1 MKTCKKCNLSY
12 DENEKFCKKCGNPL
26 TTEYQIDF
34 NNTAKK
40 NVFQDR
46 IKADPLNVGLLHE
59 YAQFLFNT
67 LLFRKTITICLRIL
81 EINKNDSTANELLYK
96 SYLKLK
102 MFKEALES
110 GKKLLSEKPT
120 DIILQQE
127 LADLS
132 GKMDDAGKATEY
144 YDQNLELQPAKSA
157 ALLNKAHNFLK
168 ENQLERAIEIFS
180 DLYQEGQNDRITSIY
195 AGIHKA
201 IKADF
206 KDSIKLLTS
215 VLCDNEYSKQ
225 NDIDT
230 NRGVL
235 YLAYSLCR
243 NSSDMP
249 EIKKWAIAI
258 NYEILNQNH
267 HPHDEQTALFIAE
280 YIINQSLNDL
290 DDRQTFS
297 NAKSQITDLADTY
310 LPKNFYSKNNNSRIA
325 EIWYSIGLKQ
335 SKLQLLEDAKKSF
348 QKASDLVP
356 DEKKYKEKT
365 SEHTNLSVSHIHK
378 RKRKTNIMIVVYA
391 LEVIIII
398 FSFFT
403 YKIIKER
410 NAFNL
415 AKDVNTSIS
424 YQKFLKKF
432 PTGKYSSEALKLRT
446 AAEELDE
453 KNAFEKARNENTSTS
468 YQAYMD
474 IYPSGEYYF
483 QASDLRDQANELDEK
498 KAFEKARKNN
508 TSISYQNFLKKFPGG
523 KYSSKALK
531 LRTAAEELEEKNTFE
546 EARNEDTSTSYQAY
560 MDKDTNGT
568 YYYEALRI
576 SDQANELDEKN
587 AFEKA
592 RQENT
597 SSSYQTYL
605 DKYPKGNYYYEAL
618 KLQIKADG
626 YKFTDSRDG
635 NVYKMIIIGEQVWM
649 AENLAYLP
657 VVVGPVTG
665 SQTEP
670 HFYVYGYWGTDV
682 AAAKATANYTTYGVL
697 YNWPSAMNG
706 AASSTANPSGI
717 KGVCPPGWHL
727 PSKSEWDQLV
737 NYLGGNDS
745 AGGKMKETGFIHWQ
759 EPNNGATNESG
770 FSSVPG
776 GSVDDKFKSIGTK
789 AFFWSSTENTSIAS
803 LQYELSCNNTRVD
816 RLSYYGGKNYGL
828 SVRCV
833 R

>member
-195 AGIHKA
+195 
-201 IKADF
+201 
-206 KDSIKLLTS
+206 
-215 VLCDNEYSKQ
+215 
-225 NDIDT
+225 
-230 NRGVL
+230 
-235 YLAYSLCR
+235 
-243 NSSDMP
+243 
-249 EIKKWAIAI
+249 
-258 NYEILNQNH
+258 
-267 HPHDEQTALFIAE
+267 DEQPALFIAE

-424 YQKFLKKF
+424 YQKFLNKF

>member
-34 NNTAKK
+34 KNTAKK

-81 EINKNDSTANELLYK
+81 EISKNDSTANELLYK

-110 GKKLLSEKPT
+110 GKKLLSENPT

-127 LADLS
+127 LAELS
-132 GKMDDAGKATEY
+132 GKMNDAGKATEY

-243 NSSDMP
+243 NSSDLP

-310 LPKNFYSKNNNSRIA
+310 LPKNFYSKNNNSKIA

-356 DEKKYKEKT
+356 DEKKYKEKN
-365 SEHTNLSVSHIHK
+365 SEHTNLLVSHIHK

-403 YKIIKER
+403 YRIIKER

-453 KNAFEKARNENTSTS
+453 KNAFEKARNENTSNS

-474 IYPSGEYYF
+474 IYPNGKYYF
-483 QASDLRDQANELDEK
+483 QASDLR
-498 KAFEKARKNN
+498 
-508 TSISYQNFLKKFPGG
+508 
-523 KYSSKALK
+523 
-531 LRTAAEELEEKNTFE
+531 
-546 EARNEDTSTSYQAY
+546 
-560 MDKDTNGT
+560 
-568 YYYEALRI
+568 
-576 SDQANELDEKN
+576 DQANELDEKN

-605 DKYPKGNYYYEAL
+605 DKYPNGNYYYEAL

-635 NVYKMIIIGEQVWM
+635 NVYKMVIIGEQVWM

-657 VVVGPVTG
+657 VVIGPVTG
-665 SQTEP
+665 SKTEP

-697 YNWPSAMNG
+697 YNWPAAMNG

-816 RLSYYGGKNYGL
+816 CLSYYGGKNYGL